1 MNLLPI
7 ILTVAV
13 TSSAATT
20 ENQSKSAAFLEAAM
34 TLKKEETRKSPRGI
48 SVLMNLRKAWL
59 AGDTEGAKDE
69 QFEKIRKELVSQY
82 KRLNSAALAEW
93 YTSAKPDEI
102 TKKMREKENESKT
115 MFQKDWMVRMDEFD
129 MITVWK
135 PDSLKANPVFYH
147 YKPGDNA
154 YGDVLAMAK
163 LKRGTEKPVDFDL
176 SALFIANGPSFS
188 MTESLW

>member
-7 ILTVAV
+7 ILTIAVA
-13 TSSAATT
+13 SSTATT

-34 TLKKEETRKSPRGI
+34 SLKKEETRKSPRGI

-59 AGDTEGAKDE
+59 ACDTEGAKVE
-69 QFEKIRKELVSQY
+69 QFEKIRKELVAQY
-82 KRLNSAALAEW
+82 KRLNSAALADW
-93 YTSAKPDEI
+93 YATAKPDEI

-115 MFQKDWMVRMDEFD
+115 MFQKDWMIRMDEFD

-135 PDSLKANPVFYH
+135 PESLKANPVFYH

-154 YGDVLAMAK
+154 YGEVLAMAK

-176 SALFIANGPSFS
+176 SSLFIANGPSFS
-188 MTESLW
+188 ITESLW